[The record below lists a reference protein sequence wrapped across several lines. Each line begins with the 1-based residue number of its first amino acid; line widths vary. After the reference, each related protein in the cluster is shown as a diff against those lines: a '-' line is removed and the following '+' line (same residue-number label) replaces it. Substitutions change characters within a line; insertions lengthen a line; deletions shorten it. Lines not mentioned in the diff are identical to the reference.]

1 MIIKRSYKEN
11 MKHTNLSVA
20 IGNFDGIHLGH
31 RFILSELRKF
41 KKAGNDKIAVI
52 SFYPHPVKVL
62 RPDIWKNN
70 LIRFR
75 TKYRLLKSFGVDILF
90 HIPFTKMFSK
100 FSGSYFI
107 EDILI
112 RRIKAKNI
120 LVGEDFRFGN
130 NREGDIDLLLKYAE
144 KNMFKLKFF
153 SKKGNKEDQFSSS
166 LIRKLITM
174 GNLKKANLYL
184 NYFWEVEGKVI
195 SGRAKGRELGF
206 PTANINYNYQICPA
220 NGIYAGWAKVEGD
233 NIWRKAAISTGTR
246 PHYRG
251 TDKILEVHLLSFSGN
266 LYQKRLRVAFIK
278 KVRDEQKFKNE
289 EELKN
294 KMQEDCHSIKNILE
308 KEHII
313 NDNNGNNAGL

>member
-1 MIIKRSYKEN
+1 
-11 MKHTNLSVA
+11 
-20 IGNFDGIHLGH
+20 
-31 RFILSELRKF
+31 
-41 KKAGNDKIAVI
+41 
-52 SFYPHPVKVL
+52 
-62 RPDIWKNN
+62 
-70 LIRFR
+70 
-75 TKYRLLKSFGVDILF
+75 
-90 HIPFTKMFSK
+90 MFSK

-120 LVGEDFRFGN
+120 LVGEDFRFGK

-153 SKKGNKEDQFSSS
+153 SKKGNNEDQFSSS

-195 SGRAKGRELGF
+195 SGRAKGRDLGF
-206 PTANINYNYQICPA
+206 PTANINYNYQISPA

-233 NIWRKAAISTGTR
+233 TIWRKAAISTGTR

-278 KVRDEQKFKNE
+278 KVRDEQKFNNE
-289 EELKN
+289 EELKK
-294 KMQEDCHSIKNILE
+294 KMQEDCYSIKNILE